1 MRSRLA
7 FACALVL
14 SACDEGPMPSQG
26 DAERIALAV
35 ESADGEAAT
44 EIPFGAPFVVR
55 VERSWPAGSRPS
67 AFDERALAPLVVA
80 QLDSDRSERGGWVR
94 ETRRF
99 RAQAFVRDE
108 VTIGPL
114 RMLVTPLAGG
124 APSEHVCEPVTR
136 KVRSS
141 LASDADLAA
150 EQPMELLR
158 PERGADWSPL
168 AFATVAL
175 AAVGLLVRGLR
186 SSRRART
193 AAPVFEAPA
202 EPAHDA
208 RGAALE
214 AIASIGARSV
224 DDVEFAAALAKA
236 MREWAARRSRMRAST
251 STTEELCAALAASVG
266 PVATQQFNAALSP
279 CDLVKFARMKLGSD
293 GRARSLAAA
302 RACVEASS

>member
-1 MRSRLA
+1 
-7 FACALVL
+7 
-14 SACDEGPMPSQG
+14 MPTQG
-26 DAERIALAV
+26 DAARIALAV
-35 ESADGEAAT
+35 ESAQGEAAT

-124 APSEHVCEPVTR
+124 APSEHVCEPLTR

-141 LASDADLAA
+141 LANDADLVA
-150 EQPMELLR
+150 EQSMDLLR
-158 PERGADWSPL
+158 PEPVASWMPM
-168 AFATVAL
+168 AFAAAAL
-175 AAVGLLVRGLR
+175 AAVGFLVRGLR
-186 SSRRART
+186 SSRRARA
-193 AAPVFEAPA
+193 AAPVVEAPA

-266 PVATQQFNAALSP
+266 PVATQQFTAALSP
-279 CDLVKFARMKLGSD
+279 CDLVKFARMKLGSE